1 MRGTFIFAGQ
11 KYCLEIDPV
20 SKLKRRQFL
29 RQVGAS
35 AVAASAVSNLAK
47 PALATAT
54 GKEKIRIGQ
63 IGTGHAHARG
73 VFRSLKSVN
82 DDFEIVGVVENDPE
96 RRKAL
101 NGEYQ
106 GVRLISEEELLNT
119 KGLRAV
125 VVETE
130 VRDLV
135 PTARRCIDAG
145 MHLHLDKPAGESSR
159 AVKEL
164 YAEAGRKKLTI
175 QMGYIY
181 RYRSEF
187 QFCYKA
193 VRDGWLGDIF
203 EVHAVMSKKVGLDVR
218 KKLAEYRGGSM
229 FEIGCH
235 VIDAM
240 IYVLGKPEK
249 ITPFTR
255 QTHPEMDTLRDNQVA
270 VFEYPKATATV
281 RSSLIEYA
289 GGNRR
294 QFTVC
299 GSRGTFD
306 LRPLGNNPFRLALEQ
321 ARGEY
326 KTGYQEVSLQAGPR
340 GFVSDFRD
348 LAAIIR
354 GEKESDWTPE
364 HDLAV
369 HDATLL
375 ASGYDLDG

>member
-1 MRGTFIFAGQ
+1 M
-11 KYCLEIDPV
+11 

-29 RQVGAS
+29 KQVGAS
-35 AVAASAVSNLAK
+35 TVAASAVAKLAK
-47 PALATAT
+47 PAMAGAVS
-54 GKEKIRIGQ
+54 KAKIRIAQ

-73 VFRSLKSVN
+73 VFRSLKSVT
-82 DDFEIVGVVENDPE
+82 DDFEIVGLVENDPE

-101 NGEYQ
+101 DAVYQ
-106 GVRLISEEELLNT
+106 GVPLISEEELLNT
-119 KGLRAV
+119 KGLQAV

-135 PTARRCIDAG
+135 PTAKRCIDAG
-145 MHLHLDKPAGESSR
+145 MHLHLDKPVGESSR

-164 YAEAGRKKLTI
+164 YAEAGRRKLTI

-181 RYRSEF
+181 RYRPEF

-193 VRDGWLGDIF
+193 VRDRWLGEIF
-203 EVHAVMSKKVGLDVR
+203 EAHAVISKKIDFETR

-229 FEIGCH
+229 FELGCH

-240 IYVLGKPEK
+240 IYVLGPPEK
-249 ITPFTR
+249 VTPFVR
-255 QTHPEMDTLRDNQVA
+255 RTHPESDTLADNQVA
-270 VFEYPKATATV
+270 VFEYPKATATI
-281 RSSLIEYA
+281 RSSLIEYQ
-289 GGNRR
+289 GGRRR

-299 GSRGTFD
+299 GSQGTFD

-321 ARGEY
+321 ARGPY
-326 KTGYQEVSLQAGPR
+326 QTGYQDVSLPAGPK
-340 GFVSDFRD
+340 GFINDFRD
-348 LAAIIR
+348 LADIIR

-369 HDATLL
+369 HDAVLL
-375 ASGYDLDG
+375 ASGYELDGD